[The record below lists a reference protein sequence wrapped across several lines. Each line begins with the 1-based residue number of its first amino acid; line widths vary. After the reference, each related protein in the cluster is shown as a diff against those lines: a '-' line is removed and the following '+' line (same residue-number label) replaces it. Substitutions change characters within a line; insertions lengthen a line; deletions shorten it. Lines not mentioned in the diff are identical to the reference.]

1 MVNPTLRMYDKKTQL
16 NQYQCLPKGT
26 QYCECYYNEK
36 SDDTWKYYLR
46 EIMNP
51 DQAISKFFTA
61 IRGEPFFVSTKM
73 DNGICK
79 KDMTIRKHDGD
90 SVSIKMGDQQ
100 IYDGHTL
107 AIPSELKQQ
116 LIDLLQSKNFD
127 PSIVSF

>member
-1 MVNPTLRMYDKKTQL
+1 
-16 NQYQCLPKGT
+16 
-26 QYCECYYNEK
+26 
-36 SDDTWKYYLR
+36 
-46 EIMNP
+46 
-51 DQAISKFFTA
+51 
-61 IRGEPFFVSTKM
+61 
-73 DNGICK
+73 
-79 KDMTIRKHDGD
+79 MTIRKHDGD

>member
-1 MVNPTLRMYDKKTQL
+1 
-16 NQYQCLPKGT
+16 
-26 QYCECYYNEK
+26 
-36 SDDTWKYYLR
+36 
-46 EIMNP
+46 MNP

-73 DNGICK
+73 ENGICR

-127 PSIVSF
+127 PMFSKSNDFF